1 MASLPEGRSEEGLR
15 LLAYCPVSSDWLQ
28 ERVSAEEAEALHVHD
43 GKPFGD
49 LSREWNFLKS
59 SMLDGDQLWNF
70 SSPPSL
76 GDKCWASRSRTC
88 AGRQAA
94 DRNHDNDELIAA
106 ARGGEEGKWS
116 RNLRILPED
125 KTEIGS

>member
-70 SSPPSL
+70 SSPLSL
-76 GDKCWASRSRTC
+76 GDKCLGEQESHLCGTASR
-88 AGRQAA
+88 
-94 DRNHDNDELIAA
+94 
-106 ARGGEEGKWS
+106 
-116 RNLRILPED
+116 
-125 KTEIGS
+125 